1 MVNMATRGFEGFV
14 EPTPASFY
22 HWHLIDCW
30 SLAGTRL
37 DKKDLLG
44 VLGVLSE
51 AGGSIKDQRSE
62 NGKGWT

>member
-1 MVNMATRGFEGFV
+1 
-14 EPTPASFY
+14 
-22 HWHLIDCW
+22 
-30 SLAGTRL
+30 LAGTRL